1 MQWPYAIPPSR
12 ALLKLGIGVAGIIT
26 GATLVIKKENPM
38 EDLSA
43 DLDKGKAYLI
53 RKYKQIHIERLIRYM
68 EWRSMDLE
76 QSDDSA
82 QSKS

>member
-1 MQWPYAIPPSR
+1 MQWPYPIPPSR
-12 ALLKLGIGVAGIIT
+12 ALLKLAVGIT
-26 GATLVIKKENPM
+26 GMMVGAALVIRKENPI

-43 DLDKGKAYLI
+43 DLDNGKTYLI

-76 QSDDSA
+76 QTDEKR
-82 QSKS
+82 SK